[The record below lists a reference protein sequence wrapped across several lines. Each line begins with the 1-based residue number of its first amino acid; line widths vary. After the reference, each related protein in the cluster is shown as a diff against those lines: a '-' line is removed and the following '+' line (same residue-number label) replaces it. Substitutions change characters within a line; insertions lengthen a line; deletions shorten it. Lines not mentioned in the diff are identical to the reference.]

1 MGRPGSS
8 RGADYMR
15 GFTWGVEG
23 EEVVMKNLN
32 KELEGIENRSIQ
44 GLIKAAAFI
53 HRETETTPPK
63 TPVDLGNLRSSWFT
77 VTADREVAGTGEAKQ
92 WKGPKASIYAA
103 EHQST
108 MQQGKAEL
116 KGMENMGKNKFLM
129 LGYTANYAGFVHEM
143 IEAKHWTREG
153 SDWKWLETHIKRNT
167 KKIVDIVKENA
178 TIKK

>member
-1 MGRPGSS
+1 MGKPGSS

-32 KELEGIENRSIQ
+32 RELEGITNRSMQ

-53 HRETETTPPK
+53 HRETETVPPK
-63 TPVDLGNLRSSWFT
+63 TPVDLGNLRSSWFV
-77 VTADREVAGTGEAKQ
+77 VTAKREVAGMGEAKQ
-92 WKGPKASIYAA
+92 WKGPKASTYSG
-103 EHQST
+103 EHQSV

-116 KGMENMGKNKFLM
+116 QGLENAGKRKFLM
-129 LGYTANYAGFVHEM
+129 LGYSANYAGFIHEM
-143 IEAKHWTREG
+143 IGAVNFTREG
-153 SDWKWLETHIKRNT
+153 SGIKWLETHIKKNT